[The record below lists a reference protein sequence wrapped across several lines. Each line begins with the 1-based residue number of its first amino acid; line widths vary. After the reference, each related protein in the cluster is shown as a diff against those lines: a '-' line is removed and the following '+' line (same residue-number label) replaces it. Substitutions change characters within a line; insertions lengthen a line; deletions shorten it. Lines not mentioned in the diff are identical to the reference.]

1 MNQADQPIN
10 VVEYIRNM
18 NEDEKTERTFSEN
31 RSVISGMAGAIE
43 ASIRHRLRE
52 FSVHHIQQIVSDII
66 RLYQID

>member
-1 MNQADQPIN
+1 
-10 VVEYIRNM
+10 M

-66 RLYQID
+66 RLY